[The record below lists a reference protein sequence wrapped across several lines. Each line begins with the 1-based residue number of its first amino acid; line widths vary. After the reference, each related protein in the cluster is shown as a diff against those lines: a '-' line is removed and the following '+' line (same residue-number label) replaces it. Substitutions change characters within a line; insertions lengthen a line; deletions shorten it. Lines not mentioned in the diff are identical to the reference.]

1 MKKAEELKS
10 AVKEWTEDLS
20 EKLGDKEKLHELADK
35 VKDEWEDRREV
46 IQTELEMKKDTITQ
60 DIKAIR
66 EERELR
72 REVER
77 EAGEIK
83 EILKGKEE

>member
-1 MKKAEELKS
+1 MKKAEELKTT
-10 AVKEWTEDLS
+10 VKELTEDLS

-35 VKDEWEDRREV
+35 VKDELGDCREV
-46 IQTELEMKKDTITQ
+46 IQAELEMKKDNLAQ

-66 EERELR
+66 EKRDLR

-77 EAGEIK
+77 EADEMK
-83 EILKGKEE
+83 KILKGNKE

>member
-1 MKKAEELKS
+1 MKKAEELKA
-10 AVKEWTEDLS
+10 AVKELTEDLS

-35 VKDEWEDRREV
+35 VKDELGDRREV
-46 IQTELEMKKDTITQ
+46 IQAELEMKKDTIAQ

-66 EERELR
+66 EKRDLR

-77 EAGEIK
+77 EANEMK